1 MTHQTEK
8 TFAPGALFSSLAFT
22 LSTPPGHECLGRI
35 SRGMKVNEKIS
46 RVPRRGKKS
55 YCHLSPASYAYRLL
69 S

>member
-1 MTHQTEK
+1 MTHQAEK

-46 RVPRRGKKS
+46 RVPRRGKK
-55 YCHLSPASYAYRLL
+55 AIAI
-69 S
+69 